1 VDFRLQGITHG
12 VLPIDENDGT
22 RVHGLPGRT
31 GLSDN
36 HQEPFFTMNF
46 FLSTDLCIGVN
57 EALSVHEH
65 LRALGVK
72 KPGIVYDANL
82 TESLYF
88 QDVLRNINAGYS
100 NCAIY
105 CNEFRG
111 EPTYAHLENVA
122 EFFRR
127 ESPDGLVAIG
137 GGSTIDLGKGIA
149 LLMTNNVPALSL
161 KGFPKDV
168 SDPVPLITVPS
179 LLGSGAEVSFNA
191 VFIDEAKGRKLGIN
205 SRKNFPKRSV
215 IDPKLSMTA
224 PMESVV
230 ASAMDSLVHCVDSFG
245 SLKHTSMSRMFSIE
259 GFQRTFYALQQ
270 GQLDRAESRLDLA
283 IGSVC
288 GVTALMNSG
297 DGPTNGFAYYVGVK
311 HKVPHG
317 LAGAI
322 FLKEVMRY
330 NVDQGYDKYA
340 MLNPMSIGVSAKE
353 ASAELLEQMDSLY
366 LQLSIPNLAPY
377 GYGKGNKAELARN
390 ASIALSGSF
399 AGNPVEFTEESA
411 NIVIDALI

>member
-1 VDFRLQGITHG
+1 
-12 VLPIDENDGT
+12 
-22 RVHGLPGRT
+22 
-31 GLSDN
+31 
-36 HQEPFFTMNF
+36 MNF
-46 FLSTDLCIGVN
+46 FLSTDLVIGVN
-57 EALSVHEH
+57 EALSVHTH
-65 LRALGVK
+65 LQSLAVK
-72 KPGIVYDANL
+72 KPGIIYDAGL

-88 QDVLRNINAGYS
+88 QDVLRNMNAGYA
-100 NCAIY
+100 NCAVY

-137 GGSTIDLGKGIA
+137 GGSTMDLGKGVV
-149 LLMTNNVPALSL
+149 LLLTNPVPTLSL

-168 SDPVPLITVPS
+168 NDPVPLVTVPS

-191 VFIDEAKGRKLGIN
+191 VFIDEVEGRKLGIN
-205 SRKNFPKRSV
+205 SRRNFPRKSV

-224 PMESVV
+224 PLDNVI

-245 SLKHTSMSRMFSIE
+245 SVKHTPLSRIFSIE
-259 GFQRTFYALQQ
+259 GFQRTFFALQQ

-288 GVTALMNSG
+288 GTVALMNSG
-297 DGPTNGFAYYVGVK
+297 DGPTNGFAYYLGVR

-322 FLKEVMRY
+322 FLREVMRY
-330 NVDQGYDKYA
+330 NHDEGYDKYA
-340 MLNPMSIGVSAKE
+340 LLNPMRSSVSARE
-353 ASAELLEQMDSLY
+353 ATAELLEQMDELY
-366 LQLSIPNLAPY
+366 RQLSIPNLAPY

-390 ASIALSGSF
+390 ASEALKGSF
-399 AGNPVEFTEESA
+399 SGNPVPFTEESA
-411 NIVIDALI
+411 NIVIDSLT

>member
-1 VDFRLQGITHG
+1 
-12 VLPIDENDGT
+12 
-22 RVHGLPGRT
+22 
-31 GLSDN
+31 
-36 HQEPFFTMNF
+36 MNF
-46 FLSTDLCIGVN
+46 FLSTDLSIGVN

-65 LRALGVK
+65 LQSLGVK
-72 KPGIVYDANL
+72 KPGIIYDAVL
-82 TESLYF
+82 TGSEYF

-100 NCAIY
+100 NCVVY

-137 GGSTIDLGKGIA
+137 GGSTMDLGKGVA

-168 SDPVPLITVPS
+168 SDPVPLLTVPS

-191 VFIDEAKGRKLGIN
+191 VFIDEAEGRKLGIN
-205 SRKNFPKRSV
+205 SRKNFPKKSV

-224 PMESVV
+224 PIESVI

-245 SLKHTSMSRMFSIE
+245 SKKHTPMSRIFSIE

-283 IGSVC
+283 LGSVC

-330 NVDQGYDKYA
+330 NYNQGYDKYA
-340 MLNPMSIGVSAKE
+340 MLNPMHSGGSARE
-353 ASAELLEQMDSLY
+353 ATAELLDQLDSLY
-366 LQLSIPNLAPY
+366 QQLEIPNLAPY
-377 GYGKGNKAELARN
+377 GYGKGNMAELARN
-390 ASIALSGSF
+390 ASMALSGSF
-399 AGNPVEFTEESA
+399 SGNPVEFNEDSA
-411 NIVIDALI
+411 NVVIDALT

>member
-1 VDFRLQGITHG
+1 
-12 VLPIDENDGT
+12 
-22 RVHGLPGRT
+22 
-31 GLSDN
+31 
-36 HQEPFFTMNF
+36 MNF

-65 LRALGVK
+65 LQSLGVK
-72 KPGIVYDANL
+72 KPGIIYDASL
-82 TESLYF
+82 TGSFYF
-88 QDVLRNINAGYS
+88 QDVLRNINAGYANS
-100 NCAIY
+100 VIY
-105 CNEFRG
+105 CNEFKG

-137 GGSTIDLGKGIA
+137 GGSTIDLGKGVA

-191 VFIDEAKGRKLGIN
+191 VFIDEAEGRKLGIN
-205 SRKNFPKRSV
+205 SRKNFPKKSV
-215 IDPKLSMTA
+215 IDPNLSMSA
-224 PMESVV
+224 PMESVI

-245 SLKHTSMSRMFSIE
+245 SVKHTPISRIFSIE

-288 GVTALMNSG
+288 GTTALMNSG
-297 DGPTNGFAYYVGVK
+297 DGPTNGFAYYLGVK
-311 HKVPHG
+311 QKVPHG

-330 NVDQGYDKYA
+330 NFDNGYDKYA
-340 MLNPMSIGVSAKE
+340 LLNPMRSDLSARE
-353 ASAELLEQMDSLY
+353 STAELLDQMDALY
-366 LQLSIPNLAPY
+366 RQLEIPNLAPY
-377 GYGKGNKAELARN
+377 GYGKGNMDELARA
-390 ASIALSGSF
+390 ASMALSGSF

-411 NIVIDALI
+411 RIVINALT

>member
-1 VDFRLQGITHG
+1 
-12 VLPIDENDGT
+12 
-22 RVHGLPGRT
+22 
-31 GLSDN
+31 
-36 HQEPFFTMNF
+36 MNF

-57 EALSVHEH
+57 EALAVHEH
-65 LRALGVK
+65 LQGLGIR
-72 KPGIVYDANL
+72 KPGIIYDASL
-82 TESLYF
+82 TGSLYF
-88 QDVLRNINAGYS
+88 QDVLRNINAGYA

-137 GGSTIDLGKGIA
+137 GGSTIDLGKGVA
-149 LLMTNNVPALSL
+149 LLSTNNVPALSL

-168 SDPVPLITVPS
+168 ADPLPLITVPS
-179 LLGSGAEVSFNA
+179 LLGSGAEVSYNA
-191 VFIDEAKGRKLGIN
+191 VFIDEAEGRKLGIN
-205 SRKNFPKRSV
+205 SRKNFPKKAV

-224 PMESVV
+224 PMESVI

-245 SLKHTSMSRMFSIE
+245 SKKHTPLSRIFSVE
-259 GFQRTFYALQQ
+259 GFRRTFYALQQ
-270 GQLDRAESRLDLA
+270 GQLDRAEARLDLA
-283 IGSVC
+283 LGSIC

-297 DGPTNGFAYYVGVK
+297 DGPTNGFAYYVGVR

-330 NVDQGYDKYA
+330 NFNQGYDKYA
-340 MLNPMSIGVSAKE
+340 MLNPMSACGTARGATE
-353 ASAELLEQMDSLY
+353 QLLEQMDALY
-366 LQLSIPNLAPY
+366 RQLSIPNLVPY
-377 GYGKGNKAELARN
+377 GYGKGNAAELARN
-390 ASIALSGSF
+390 ASRALSGSF

-411 NIVIDALI
+411 NAVIDALT